1 MLFYVKTKT
10 ESLKCIWRVL
20 LHHFLVVL
28 VGEVEHRLHDFELVE
43 DLVVS
48 RHVGG
53 QNAPADG
60 NIHGTVKKKK
70 KRFHHGGRERGSDE
84 VSLDHPSSDLLVLLG
99 CQVLQD
105 VALGLR
111 RERHVTTFKTKESD
125 GVFI

>member
-70 KRFHHGGRERGSDE
+70 KRLHHGGRERGSE
-84 VSLDHPSSDLLVLLG
+84 LKSHLIIPPRICLYCSDVRFFRMLHSG
-99 CQVLQD
+99 
-105 VALGLR
+105 
-111 RERHVTTFKTKESD
+111 
-125 GVFI
+125 

>member
-60 NIHGTVKKKK
+60 NIHGTVKR
-70 KRFHHGGRERGSDE
+70 KRN
-84 VSLDHPSSDLLVLLG
+84 
-99 CQVLQD
+99 
-105 VALGLR
+105 
-111 RERHVTTFKTKESD
+111 
-125 GVFI
+125 VFIMEEENEDLMKSHLIIPPRICLYCSDVRFFRMLHSG